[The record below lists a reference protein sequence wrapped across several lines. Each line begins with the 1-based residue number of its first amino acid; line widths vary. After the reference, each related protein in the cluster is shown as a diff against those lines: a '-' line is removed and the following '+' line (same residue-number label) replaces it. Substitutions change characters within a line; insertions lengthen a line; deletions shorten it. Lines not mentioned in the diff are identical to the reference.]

1 MMNTVE
7 IRLKKKACEM
17 YGLTLEEALILVT
30 FDTVPQFMKLKDE
43 LVKKG
48 LLSLKRDGDDEWF
61 LPDKA
66 CNIVHDIL
74 LESETIKKRDLG
86 PLCKRLKEIYPRG
99 CKEVSGK
106 RYYWTDS
113 VKLIERR
120 LKTFFSLYGEF
131 SDEEIEEATE
141 RYVKSFEGN
150 YDMMKLL
157 KYFIFREKSFGGGV
171 SEPSS
176 DLLNFIENKDER
188 IVTHLDRLR

>member
-1 MMNTVE
+1 M
-7 IRLKKKACEM
+7 
-17 YGLTLEEALILVT
+17 
-30 FDTVPQFMKLKDE
+30 
-43 LVKKG
+43 
-48 LLSLKRDGDDEWF
+48 
-61 LPDKA
+61 
-66 CNIVHDIL
+66 